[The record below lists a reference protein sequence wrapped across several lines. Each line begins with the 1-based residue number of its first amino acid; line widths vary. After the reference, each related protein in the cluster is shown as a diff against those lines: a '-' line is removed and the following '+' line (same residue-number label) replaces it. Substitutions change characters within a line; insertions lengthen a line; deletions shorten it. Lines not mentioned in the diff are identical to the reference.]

1 MTNEQVLSIL
11 EDTMERLKEVGVTEF
26 IMAVGGEGITSVH
39 MFGNYK
45 QCGYLALQVQWEVMT
60 WQEKNSILD
69 GEVNGKR

>member
-1 MTNEQVLSIL
+1 MTVSKFIDF
-11 EDTMERLKEVGVTEF
+11 EDTMERLKEVGVTKF

-60 WQEKNSILD
+60 WQEEFCI
-69 GEVNGKR
+69 GRW